1 MNKVKKHIHY
11 RIVDALH
18 PMYHTETFET
28 EAEAR
33 AVIESE
39 YVNSPHPYWRERKQ
53 LVEKVT
59 TTVETLEEPKETKS

>member
-1 MNKVKKHIHY
+1 MNPPIKSVRY
-11 RIVDALH
+11 QIVDALH
-18 PMYHTETFET
+18 PMYHSETFET

-53 LVEKVT
+53 LVQRVT
-59 TTVETLEEPKETKS
+59 TIVEVLSSY

>member
-1 MNKVKKHIHY
+1 
-11 RIVDALH
+11 
-18 PMYHTETFET
+18 MYHSETFET

-53 LVEKVT
+53 LVQRVT
-59 TTVETLEEPKETKS
+59 TIVEVLSSY